1 MNKVKL
7 LALSIIVLSL
17 FSCVEKFDYN
27 NMDKDVKYGTSL
39 VIPVGYSTLTASEVL
54 HGLSDSTILVDKDKN
69 MIYYHITEQYHFP
82 VNQFLR
88 VDLGN
93 SKANH
98 HQPLAAILGGM
109 PLPFT
114 VNSSNVAIINSQIS
128 ELNGKFDFGLA
139 KYDGTELLRRA
150 DFIRIHDG
158 KLRLRTTLTNVTGLS
173 PTGAKIK
180 VELTFPGVTTETYTF
195 TLDAA
200 TQTQEITINNLDVT
214 FLSADLPES
223 KIPVKIKT
231 SLVCEGTNTI
241 TFSSGADVSVNVDFV
256 DLNVTLLKGWIGEK
270 YTIAS
275 DTIVNNLPKNLFK
288 SKTIENNDL
297 YFHNPIITFNIEHNA
312 GVPLVLNIDRISCS
326 NDNGQTASANF
337 NGSPSKSV
345 SLNRATSIGNKGKTT
360 IVCDRDNGAT
370 HGLFRVPKPTKVDYS
385 FSLKFD
391 RTAAAT
397 DLVNGVQHFLARPTF
412 LDLDVD
418 VKLPF
423 HFDPTSNIKVV
434 NDTIKNVNIDSV
446 LNKYKLTLDE
456 VEIMLLINNHV
467 PVQGKVSLVFE
478 DKNGTKLYTI
488 DDIAVQSANIDAN
501 GIATSAK
508 ESRINLA
515 LPSNAIYKIRQS
527 NRILLSY
534 TLKGNTATDPIH
546 IKATDWLKATLGV
559 YVKGAI
565 RENLDTLLKK

>member
-1 MNKVKL
+1 
-7 LALSIIVLSL
+7 
-17 FSCVEKFDYN
+17 
-27 NMDKDVKYGTSL
+27 
-39 VIPVGYSTLTASEVL
+39 
-54 HGLSDSTILVDKDKN
+54 

-93 SKANH
+93 SKANQ
-98 HQPLAAILGGM
+98 HQPLAAFFGGAVF
-109 PLPFT
+109 PIT
-114 VNSSNVAIINSQIS
+114 VNSSNVATINSQIDS
-128 ELNGKFDFGLA
+128 INGKFDFGLA
-139 KYDGTELLRRA
+139 KFDGTELLRRA

-180 VELTFPGVTTETYTF
+180 VELTFPGVTTEKYTF

-223 KIPVKIKT
+223 KIPFRMKT
-231 SLVCEGTNTI
+231 SWVCEGTNTI
-241 TFSSGADVSVNVDFV
+241 TFSSGADVSVKVDFV

-345 SLNRATSIGNKGKTT
+345 SLNRAPSIGGKGKTT

-478 DKNGTKLYTI
+478 DKNGTKLHTI
-488 DDIAVQSANIDAN
+488 DGIDVQSANIDAN